1 MFRRLI
7 LLAALLSG
15 GCVPVTE
22 PLTPVEKAEPDKAL
36 VGTWKRTY
44 CKLTG
49 RNPHLMRIEADPGKE
64 NPKGLMKFVTI
75 KGEHEEPM
83 WVHLSTIGKE
93 RYGNVYM
100 TSFKDSPFAD
110 FGKEGAYEEWKKGK
124 GKWYIVF
131 AYSIENDTLEINEG
145 HCRTTDELMQKEK
158 FPTDR
163 DAKIAYRTPATWLA
177 KRLEKDGKD
186 FLFKDGTTWTF
197 ERVKK

>member
-7 LLAALLSG
+7 PLVAILSA

-36 VGTWKRTY
+36 VGTWKRTDVNAQ
-44 CKLTG
+44 T
-49 RNPHLMRIEADPGKE
+49 HLRVEADPGKG
-64 NPKGLMKFVTI
+64 NPKGMMKFVHI
-75 KGEHEEPM
+75 AGDNEDPL

-93 RYGNVYM
+93 RYGSAYM
-100 TSFKDSPFAD
+100 DASFKDFAFAN
-110 FGKEGAYEEWKKGK
+110 FGEEGAYAAWKKGD

-131 AYSIENDTLEINEG
+131 AYSIEKDTLRIDLGDNDTTE
-145 HCRTTDELMQKEK
+145 TLMRKEK

-163 DAKIAYRTPATWLA
+163 DAKIAYRAPAGWLA
-177 KRLEKDGKD
+177 KKLEKDGKK